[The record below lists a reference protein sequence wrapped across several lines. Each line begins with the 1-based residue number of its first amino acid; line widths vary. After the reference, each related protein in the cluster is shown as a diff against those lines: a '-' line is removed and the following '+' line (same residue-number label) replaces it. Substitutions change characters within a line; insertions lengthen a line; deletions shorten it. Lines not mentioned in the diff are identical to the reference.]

1 MKDFRIC
8 PKCQY
13 GRGFHVALHEVEE
26 GMSVMLICPDC
37 GQSYA
42 LGWAVEISGGQVK
55 EGVVFPVR
63 EESNL

>member
-26 GMSVMLICPDC
+26 GLSVTLICPDC

-42 LGWAVEISGGQVK
+42 LGWAVELSGGQVK
-55 EGVVFPVR
+55 DGPVYPVR
-63 EESNL
+63 ENPNS

>member
-13 GRGFHVALHEVEE
+13 GRGFHVALNEVEE
-26 GMSVMLICPDC
+26 GMSVLLICPDC

-42 LGWAVEISGGQVK
+42 LGCVVEISGGQVK
-55 EGVVFPVR
+55 EGCVFPVR
-63 EESNL
+63 EG